1 MTRQQQLELHPLHVT
16 SVSAAVRW
24 ALEMPQ
30 SLHRG
35 TEGARTKTRLPWM
48 RVTHVFTEFQQKRP
62 PLLHPHNPN
71 SNIFLLLVLL
81 YPHHAGSRTGSS
93 GPDCRLQLGHVFRF
107 GSLDAGR
114 RDSCSSTEEDGQED
128 RDHKHKV
135 SPVSCVWFRRR
146 IPRSS
151 APCCRPELRGRR
163 PCYSRTGQQRPE
175 MELRKGSLAPL
186 QRVLEPTAPPGDQQ
200 ERRPDLI

>member
-62 PLLHPHNPN
+62 PLLHPPNPN

-81 YPHHAGSRTGSS
+81 YPHHAGAEPAAQVQTAACKRDTCSV
-93 GPDCRLQLGHVFRF
+93 LGAWTPGQRVTITTVIMDA
-107 GSLDAGR
+107 SLRVVPVRMEAAR
-114 RDSCSSTEEDGQED
+114 RHSCDEPFPFKLHNDL
-128 RDHKHKV
+128 
-135 SPVSCVWFRRR
+135 R
-146 IPRSS
+146 ICS
-151 APCCRPELRGRR
+151 
-163 PCYSRTGQQRPE
+163 
-175 MELRKGSLAPL
+175 PL
-186 QRVLEPTAPPGDQQ
+186 Q
-200 ERRPDLI
+200 PDLWWRR

>member
-62 PLLHPHNPN
+62 PLLHPPNPN

-81 YPHHAGSRTGSS
+81 YPHHAGAEPAAQVQTAACNGDTCSV
-93 GPDCRLQLGHVFRF
+93 LGAWTPCQRVTITTVIMDA
-107 GSLDAGR
+107 SLR
-114 RDSCSSTEEDGQED
+114 
-128 RDHKHKV
+128 V
-135 SPVSCVWFRRR
+135 VPVIPVSCVWFRRR

-175 MELRKGSLAPL
+175 MELGCSSAC
-186 QRVLEPTAPPGDQQ
+186 T
-200 ERRPDLI
+200 